1 MLYFYIGAG
10 SFFAGV
16 VLSMLYH
23 QRIVG
28 ELQAKLAEIHDMCKT
43 FLDRDAK

>member
-1 MLYFYIGAG
+1 
-10 SFFAGV
+10 
-16 VLSMLYH
+16 MLYH

-28 ELQAKLAEIHDMCKT
+28 ELQAKLTQIHDMCKT